1 VSLCEAPK
9 PPMQEF
15 HAIAVPRT
23 GVPASSQQTRE
34 GVYRVG
40 LHRLRHVRI
49 DVERHVHVGVSESL
63 LHDPRILPGTD
74 QECRLRV
81 AEPFQRES
89 REGVRTE
96 IGAGGGDLSGDNDPA
111 TALDPLLTFHRDR
124 AERDGTHDPDRPAN
138 SSRTDGRDFT
148 ESSLRER

>member
-1 VSLCEAPK
+1 
-9 PPMQEF
+9 MQEF

-89 REGVRTE
+89 RKGVRTE